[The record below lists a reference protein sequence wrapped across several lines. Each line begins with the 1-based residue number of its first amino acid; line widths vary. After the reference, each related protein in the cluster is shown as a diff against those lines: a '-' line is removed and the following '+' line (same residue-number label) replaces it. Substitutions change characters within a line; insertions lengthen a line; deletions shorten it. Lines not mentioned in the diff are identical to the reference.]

1 MDPEELEFL
10 GERVITSVVPNF
22 TNDAIHLICG
32 SFGPFR
38 AGIPVNVPLWL
49 ASNLRRQQKCRF
61 VPPTW
66 MDVDTLEAIK
76 ETEKTSQSFTK
87 MPSDH
92 YMVET
97 KLIVGETPEDVPR
110 SEEIRTMIKDIFDIR
125 MSKYRA
131 FMDTYVRGE
140 STQIKLDNLTSFE
153 IHSCT
158 PVFTHALDL
167 IGRLK
172 EVQYKS
178 LAIFFPFQFHNHTL
192 FSRNPT
198 LPPTIAKPT
207 GPDRLGSV
215 DPRRKDSISRP
226 TRVPCPVQQITYDV
240 LRYRRGEGGKS

>member
-1 MDPEELEFL
+1 MRLVVNYKLNEGRIDQLLRYTLSRQIFCLHRHITMDPEELEFL
-10 GERVITSVVPNF
+10 GEKLITSVIPNF
-22 TNDAIHLICG
+22 THDALHLICG

-49 ASNLRRQQKCRF
+49 ASHLRKQQKCRY
-61 VPPTW
+61 VPPHW

-76 ETEKTSQSFTK
+76 EAEKGSQSFTK

-97 KLIVGETPEDVPR
+97 KLIIGETPEDVPR

-140 STQIKLDNLTSFE
+140 STQIKLDNLTAFE
-153 IHSCT
+153 VHSCT

-172 EVQYKS
+172 QKS
-178 LAIFFPFQFHNHTL
+178 DTAAYNSQTNRSRSHRLRGSTSQRFNFSANTSTMSSAAHN
-192 FSRNPT
+192 F
-198 LPPTIAKPT
+198 
-207 GPDRLGSV
+207 
-215 DPRRKDSISRP
+215 
-226 TRVPCPVQQITYDV
+226 
-240 LRYRRGEGGKS
+240 